1 LQVPNLRID
10 ELDSL
15 KATALVMMLVSNF
28 VTDLNFFN
36 IMDVE
41 KGDFWWWLARSTAT
55 LFVGLS
61 GFSYFLAHREEQVF
75 SKTFK
80 RTQKL
85 IFWAFVITVM
95 TFIFEPNAYVRFGV
109 LHLLAFASIIAFPL
123 VRHPIMAFVM
133 GVFFLFIPLFSND
146 ILVWIGM
153 SDTGLFA
160 VDYFPLNPWLG
171 IFLICVGLSSQIYPE
186 GKSLIEIQWPEKW
199 LLLGK
204 NTLPIYVFHQPFLI
218 ALLII
223 TGLVPLDQIIP

>member
-1 LQVPNLRID
+1 MRID

-28 VTDLNFFN
+28 VTDLNYFD
-36 IMDVE
+36 IVSVE

-61 GFSYFLAHREEQVF
+61 GFSYFLAHREEHIF

-95 TFIFEPNAYVRFGV
+95 TFVFEPNAYVRFGV
-109 LHLLAFASIIAFPL
+109 LHLLAFASIAAFPL
-123 VRHPIMAFVM
+123 VRQPLVAFITGM
-133 GVFFLFIPLFSND
+133 LFLFFPLFSNEN
-146 ILVWIGM
+146 LVWLGL
-153 SDTGLFA
+153 SETGFLA
-160 VDYFPLNPWLG
+160 VDYFPLNPWFG
-171 IFLICVGLSSQIYPE
+171 VFLICIGLSSQIYPE
-186 GKSLIEIQWPEKW
+186 GKPLLEIKWPEKW
-199 LLLGK
+199 LSLGR
-204 NTLPIYVFHQPFLI
+204 NTLLIYVFHQPFLI
-218 ALLII
+218 VLLII